1 MGQIRGGIMKKI
13 DITSINLDK
22 VVKINDNMS
31 SESAIYHDNKMVY
44 KIYKNFSIYE
54 LIEREAHVE
63 ATSKITNLRVAT
75 PLAKLYNG
83 YSFCGCVMAYK
94 KGITLSEYEKT
105 HSIEELK
112 DKLIDISLELEEMHQ
127 NKEKIILGDINYKNI
142 IVDEKSDDF
151 SFIDFDGV
159 GIKRMEPMTISAPLF
174 EYLENRKIDYR
185 GKQNYDRL
193 AYLLAFYQTVF
204 HKSIDEVSEDEF
216 EMKTDEL
223 PFLNRSRYDFKVLK
237 KKNKTV
243 KDMPYF
249 HEIFSK

>member
-13 DITSINLDK
+13 DITSINFDK
-22 VVKINDNMS
+22 VVKINDDIS

-44 KIYKNFSIYE
+44 KIYRNFSFRE
-54 LIEREAHVE
+54 LIEREIHVDE
-63 ATSKITNLRVAT
+63 TSKVTNLRVAA
-75 PLAKLYNG
+75 PLAKLYDNG
-83 YSFCGCVMAYK
+83 FFCGCTMAYK
-94 KGITLSEYEKT
+94 KGIILSEYEKT

-112 DKLIDISLELEEMHQ
+112 DKLIDVSLELEEIHR
-127 NKEKIILGDINYKNI
+127 NRKKIVLGDINYNNVMI
-142 IVDEKSDDF
+142 DEENNDF

-159 GIKRMEPMTISAPLF
+159 GIKRLEPMTISAPLF
-174 EYLENRKIDYR
+174 EYLENRCIDYQ

-216 EMKTDEL
+216 EIKTDEL

-249 HEIFSK
+249 HEVFSK

>member
-1 MGQIRGGIMKKI
+1 MEQIRGGIMKKI
-13 DITSINLDK
+13 DVTSINFDK
-22 VVKINDNMS
+22 VVKINDDIS

-63 ATSKITNLRVAT
+63 EASKITNLRVAT

-83 YSFCGCVMAYK
+83 YSFCGCTMAYK

-112 DKLIDISLELEEMHQ
+112 DKLIDVSLELEEIHR
-127 NKEKIILGDINYKNI
+127 NRKKIVLGDINYNNVMI
-142 IVDEKSDDF
+142 DEENNDF

-174 EYLENRKIDYR
+174 EYLENRGIDYQ

-249 HEIFSK
+249 HEVFSK

>member
-1 MGQIRGGIMKKI
+1 MGQIRGGIIKKI

-31 SESAIYHDNKMVY
+31 SESAIYHDNKIVY

-249 HEIFSK
+249 HEVFSK

>member
-1 MGQIRGGIMKKI
+1 MWQIRGGRMKKI
-13 DITSINLDK
+13 DITSINFDK
-22 VVKINDNMS
+22 VIKINDDIS

-44 KIYKNFSIYE
+44 KIYRNFSIRE
-54 LIEREAHVE
+54 LIEREIHVE
-63 ATSKITNLRVAT
+63 ETSKVTNLKAAA
-75 PLAKLYNG
+75 PLAKLYDHG
-83 YSFCGCVMAYK
+83 LFCGCAMEYK
-94 KGITLSEYEKT
+94 RGITLAEYEKT
-105 HSIEELK
+105 HSKEELK
-112 DKLIDISLELEEMHQ
+112 DKLIDVSLELEEIHR
-127 NKEKIILGDINYKNI
+127 NRKKIVLGDVNYNNVMI
-142 IVDEKSDDF
+142 DEENNDF

-159 GIKRMEPMTISAPLF
+159 GIKRLEPMTLSAPLF
-174 EYLENRKIDYR
+174 EYLENRGIDYQ

-204 HKSIDEVSEDEF
+204 HKSIDDVSEDEF

-249 HEIFSK
+249 HDIFSK

>member
-1 MGQIRGGIMKKI
+1 MKKI

-249 HEIFSK
+249 HEVFSKESVNKIV

>member
-1 MGQIRGGIMKKI
+1 
-13 DITSINLDK
+13 
-22 VVKINDNMS
+22 
-31 SESAIYHDNKMVY
+31 
-44 KIYKNFSIYE
+44 
-54 LIEREAHVE
+54 
-63 ATSKITNLRVAT
+63 
-75 PLAKLYNG
+75 
-83 YSFCGCVMAYK
+83 MAYK
-94 KGITLSEYEKT
+94 KGIILSEYEKT

-112 DKLIDISLELEEMHQ
+112 DKLIDVSLELEEIHR
-127 NKEKIILGDINYKNI
+127 NRKKIVLGDINYNNVMI
-142 IVDEKSDDF
+142 DEENNDF

-159 GIKRMEPMTISAPLF
+159 GIKRLEPMTISAPLF
-174 EYLENRKIDYR
+174 EYLENRGIDYQ

-249 HEIFSK
+249 HEVFSK

>member
-1 MGQIRGGIMKKI
+1 MKKI

-31 SESAIYHDNKMVY
+31 SESAIYHDNKIVY

-94 KGITLSEYEKT
+94 KEITLSEYEKT

-249 HEIFSK
+249 HEVFSK

>member
-31 SESAIYHDNKMVY
+31 SESAIYHDNKIVY

-249 HEIFSK
+249 HEVFSK

>member
-1 MGQIRGGIMKKI
+1 M
-13 DITSINLDK
+13 T
-22 VVKINDNMS
+22 
-31 SESAIYHDNKMVY
+31 
-44 KIYKNFSIYE
+44 
-54 LIEREAHVE
+54 
-63 ATSKITNLRVAT
+63 
-75 PLAKLYNG
+75 
-83 YSFCGCVMAYK
+83 YK

-249 HEIFSK
+249 HDIFSK

>member
-1 MGQIRGGIMKKI
+1 MGQIRGGKMKKI
-13 DITSINLDK
+13 DITSINFDKLTALDK
-22 VVKINDNMS
+22 NLT
-31 SESAIYHDNKMVY
+31 SESIVYHNNELVY
-44 KIYKNFSIYE
+44 KIYKDFSISE
-54 LIEREAHVE
+54 LAEREAHVE
-63 ATSKITNLRVAT
+63 ATSKITNLRVAA

-105 HSIEELK
+105 HSIEDLK

-142 IVDEKSDDF
+142 IVDEKSEDF

-174 EYLENRKIDYR
+174 EYLENRKIKYR

-216 EMKTDEL
+216 ETKTDEL

-249 HEIFSK
+249 HEVFSK

>member
-1 MGQIRGGIMKKI
+1 MKKI
-13 DITSINLDK
+13 DITSINFDK
-22 VVKINDNMS
+22 VVKINDDIS

-44 KIYKNFSIYE
+44 KIYRNFSFRE
-54 LIEREAHVE
+54 LIEREIHVDE
-63 ATSKITNLRVAT
+63 TSKVTNLRVAA
-75 PLAKLYNG
+75 PHG
-83 YSFCGCVMAYK
+83 FFCGCTMAYK
-94 KGITLSEYEKT
+94 KGIILSEYEKT

-112 DKLIDISLELEEMHQ
+112 DKLIDVSLELEEIHR
-127 NKEKIILGDINYKNI
+127 NRKKIVLGDINYNNVMI
-142 IVDEKSDDF
+142 DEENNDF

-159 GIKRMEPMTISAPLF
+159 GIKRLEPMTISAPLF
-174 EYLENRKIDYR
+174 EYLENRGIDYQ

-249 HEIFSK
+249 HEVFSK

>member
-1 MGQIRGGIMKKI
+1 MWQIRGGRMKKI
-13 DITSINLDK
+13 DITSINFDK
-22 VVKINDNMS
+22 LVKINDDIS

-54 LIEREAHVE
+54 LVERETHVE
-63 ATSKITNLRVAT
+63 ETSKVTNLKVAA
-75 PLAKLYNG
+75 PLAKLYDQG
-83 YSFCGCVMAYK
+83 LFCGCAMEYK
-94 KGITLSEYEKT
+94 RGITLAEYEKT
-105 HSIEELK
+105 HSKEELK
-112 DKLIDISLELEEMHQ
+112 DKLIDVSLELEEIHH
-127 NKEKIILGDINYKNI
+127 NRKKIVLGDVNYNNVMI
-142 IVDEKSDDF
+142 DEENNDF

-159 GIKRMEPMTISAPLF
+159 GIKRLEPMTLSAPLF
-174 EYLENRKIDYR
+174 EYLENRGIDYQ

-193 AYLLAFYQTVF
+193 AYLLAFYQTIF
-204 HKSIDEVSEDEF
+204 HKSIDDVSEDEF

-249 HEIFSK
+249 HDIFSK

>member
-249 HEIFSK
+249 HEVFSK

>member
-1 MGQIRGGIMKKI
+1 MKKI

-31 SESAIYHDNKMVY
+31 SESAIYHDNKIVY

-112 DKLIDISLELEEMHQ
+112 DKLIDISLELKEMHQ

-249 HEIFSK
+249 HEVFSK